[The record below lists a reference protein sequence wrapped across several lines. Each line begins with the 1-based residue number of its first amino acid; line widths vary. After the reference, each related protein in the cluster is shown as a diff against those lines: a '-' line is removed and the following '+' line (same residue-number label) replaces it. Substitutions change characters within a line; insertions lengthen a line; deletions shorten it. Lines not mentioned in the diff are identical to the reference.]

1 MLILGIESSCDET
14 SAAVVRDGRQIL
26 SNVVAT
32 QIDEHIPLA
41 KLTPASRAPIRPGV
55 YVTATAPIS
64 SMDTPASAS
73 A

>member
-32 QIDEHIPLA
+32 
-41 KLTPASRAPIRPGV
+41 
-55 YVTATAPIS
+55 
-64 SMDTPASAS
+64 
-73 A
+73 